1 MNRAEKRR
9 QKKLAGKAA
18 KKMQSI
24 QVAQSIV
31 QSPQTQQNMS
41 IEQAIELGLQHH
53 NAGDLPK
60 AEGIY
65 QQILQV
71 EANQPVALHLLGV
84 IAHQMGKND
93 IAIDL
98 IGKALDIK
106 PDYAEA
112 HNNLGLAF
120 KELGKLDDAVASYLK
135 ATNINPDDANVHNN
149 LGNTLQEQGKLDDA
163 VASYYQALAIK
174 PDYAEVHYNLGI
186 ALKVQGKMHDAV
198 ASYRKAIAIKSDY
211 AEAHNNLGLAFKELG
226 KLDDAVA
233 SYLKALAIKPDYA
246 EAHNNL
252 GNGFREQG
260 KLDDAVASYY
270 QTLAIKP
277 DYAEAHNNLGITLQ
291 EQSKLDDAVASYYK
305 ALAIKSDYAAA
316 HNNLGLAFKE
326 LGKLDDAVAS
336 YLKALAIKPDYA
348 DAHNNL
354 GITLQEQGK
363 LDDAVA
369 SYYQALAIKSDYAEV
384 HNNLGITLQEQGK
397 LDDAVESYY
406 QALAIKSDYAE
417 VHYNLGIALKVQG
430 KMHDA
435 VASYRKAI
443 AIKPDYAS
451 AIYNLGDALQEQGKW
466 DDAVESYCKA
476 LELRPDK
483 DGWHIRK
490 ALTLPVI
497 FSSSDEV
504 QKTRLELMDRIKV
517 MQSRTL
523 SVVNPI
529 EDIGL
534 TNFDLAYHNKNN
546 KNILENIARL
556 HLSACPI
563 LAYEAGHCSP
573 MYNRKK
579 GRLRIGFLSS
589 FLKNHT
595 IGKLYK
601 GIVEHFSKDQFEVV
615 FFQPTGEMD
624 EISEA
629 IYHSVDK
636 VVPLHNKLEQ
646 DRESIASEELDILF
660 YPDIG
665 MAPYTYFLSF
675 SRLAP
680 IQVVSWGHP
689 DTTGIHNIDYFL
701 SSELIELEDTSNQ
714 YTEQLVQL
722 SLMPTFYYRPKPPSR
737 AYCRA
742 DYNLP
747 ETGALYV
754 CPQALFKLHPD
765 FDSVIAN
772 LLRKDHKGFLVLIN
786 DNVGGQHKNLI
797 MKRFQATFPDVSDR
811 VIFVPRMDRNK
822 YMGLTMLADAMLDV
836 PSFSGGN
843 SSLEAFAMSVPIVTW
858 PGEFMRSRVTAGYYA
873 QMELSELIAS
883 SSENY
888 IELAYKLAHDGTFKN
903 HMYAEIKENSH
914 KLYERM
920 EVVREMEVFF
930 IEAHKSW
937 QKGEILSNEVFREV
951 LDIK

>member
-1 MNRAEKRR
+1 M
-9 QKKLAGKAA
+9 
-18 KKMQSI
+18 
-24 QVAQSIV
+24 
-31 QSPQTQQNMS
+31 
-41 IEQAIELGLQHH
+41 
-53 NAGDLPK
+53 
-60 AEGIY
+60 
-65 QQILQV
+65 
-71 EANQPVALHLLGV
+71 
-84 IAHQMGKND
+84 
-93 IAIDL
+93 
-98 IGKALDIK
+98 
-106 PDYAEA
+106 
-112 HNNLGLAF
+112 
-120 KELGKLDDAVASYLK
+120 DDAVASYLK

-174 PDYAEVHYNLGI
+174 SDYAEVHYNLGI

-233 SYLKALAIKPDYA
+233 SYLKALVIKPDYA
-246 EAHNNL
+246 DAHNNL
-252 GNGFREQG
+252 GNGFQEQG
-260 KLDDAVASYY
+260 KLDDAAAHYRKALV
-270 QTLAIKP
+270 IKP

-291 EQSKLDDAVASYYK
+291 DQGKLDDAVASYYK
-305 ALAIKSDYAAA
+305 ALAIKSDYASA

-336 YLKALAIKPDYA
+336 YLKALDIKPDYA

-363 LDDAVA
+363 LADAV
-369 SYYQALAIKSDYAEV
+369 
-384 HNNLGITLQEQGK
+384 T
-397 LDDAVESYY
+397 SYY

-497 FSSSDEV
+497 FSSLDEV
-504 QKTRLELMDRIKV
+504 QKTRLELMGRIKV

-563 LAYEAGHCSP
+563 LAYEASHCSP

-601 GIVEHFSKDQFEVV
+601 GIVEHFSKDQFEVI

-629 IYHSVDK
+629 ISHSVDK

-689 DTTGIHNIDYFL
+689 DTTGIQNIDYFL

-765 FDSVIAN
+765 FDSVIAD
-772 LLRKDHKGFLVLIN
+772 LLRQDHKGFLVLIN

-797 MKRFQATFPDVSDR
+797 KKRFQATFPDVSDR

-858 PGEFMRSRVTAGYYA
+858 PGEFMRSRVTAGYYT
-873 QMELSELIAS
+873 QMGLNELIAS

-903 HMYAEIKENSH
+903 HMHAEIKENSH

>member
-18 KKMQSI
+18 KKVQSI
-24 QVAQSIV
+24 QVAQSTV
-31 QSPQTQQNMS
+31 QSTQAQQNMA

-53 NAGDLPK
+53 NAGDLSK

-71 EANQPVALHLLGV
+71 EANQPVALHFLGI
-84 IAHQMGKND
+84 IAYQLNKND

-98 IGKALDIK
+98 IG
-106 PDYAEA
+106 
-112 HNNLGLAF
+112 
-120 KELGKLDDAVASYLK
+120 
-135 ATNINPDDANVHNN
+135 
-149 LGNTLQEQGKLDDA
+149 
-163 VASYYQALAIK
+163 
-174 PDYAEVHYNLGI
+174 
-186 ALKVQGKMHDAV
+186 
-198 ASYRKAIAIKSDY
+198 
-211 AEAHNNLGLAFKELG
+211 
-226 KLDDAVA
+226 
-233 SYLKALAIKPDYA
+233 
-246 EAHNNL
+246 
-252 GNGFREQG
+252 
-260 KLDDAVASYY
+260 
-270 QTLAIKP
+270 
-277 DYAEAHNNLGITLQ
+277 
-291 EQSKLDDAVASYYK
+291 
-305 ALAIKSDYAAA
+305 
-316 HNNLGLAFKE
+316 
-326 LGKLDDAVAS
+326 
-336 YLKALAIKPDYA
+336 KALAIKPDYA

-354 GITLQEQGK
+354 GNTLKEQGK

-369 SYYQALAIKSDYAEV
+369 SYLKAINIKPDNAEA
-384 HNNLGITLQEQGK
+384 HNNLGNTLKEQGK

-435 VASYRKAI
+435 VASYRNAI

-451 AIYNLGDALQEQGKW
+451 AIYNLGDAFQEQGKW
-466 DDAVESYCKA
+466 DDAVENYSKA
-476 LELRPDK
+476 IELKPDK

-523 SVVNPI
+523 SVVNPL

-556 HLSACPI
+556 HLSACPK
-563 LAYEAGHCSP
+563 LAYEADHCSP
-573 MYNRKK
+573 IYNRKK
-579 GRLRIGFLSS
+579 GRLRIGFLSL

-601 GIVEHFSKDQFEVV
+601 GIVEHFSKDQFEVI
-615 FFQPTGEMD
+615 FFQPTGTKD
-624 EISEA
+624 EVSGAIS
-629 IYHSVDK
+629 HSVDK

-714 YTEQLVQL
+714 YTEQLVLL
-722 SLMPTFYYRPKPPSR
+722 SLMPTFYYRPKPPPR

-765 FDSVIAN
+765 FDLIIAN
-772 LLRKDHKGFLVLIN
+772 LLRKDHRGFLVLIN

-822 YMGLTMLADAMLDV
+822 YLGLTILADAMLDV

-858 PGEFMRSRVTAGYYA
+858 PGGFMRSRVTAGYYA
-873 QMELSELIAS
+873 QMGLKELIAS
-883 SSENY
+883 NAENY
-888 IELAYKLAHDGTFKN
+888 LEIAYKLAHDGTFKN
-903 HMYAEIKENSH
+903 HMHGEIKENSH

-920 EVVREMEVFF
+920 EVVREMEAFF